1 MVPSLVPPRNC
12 RRPAPSRRSRP
23 SRLEVEILEERTVPT
38 VVFTPVFGVETVAAG
53 STNDGMQHPTVN
65 LIFAGT
71 TWTAQNEQPLI
82 AAAQS
87 ILSSTYLSGLTQ
99 YGSDG
104 KANYGT
110 SWTDTSTLSSNPTTS
125 NLQTFLQTSITNH
138 SSAEPGFND
147 WQHAP
152 IYAVI
157 SDPTH
162 SATNG
167 GWNAG
172 GTYNQSVL
180 WFQLPANIHMIWVGT
195 SASNGTVV
203 KDYFSLTLSHELAE
217 TISDPDSKGIT
228 IVPPAGLPA
237 SLQTT
242 GTPQIADF
250 EPEPAG
256 GIHYGYRLNGIL
268 VQPYWS
274 RQDNAFIVPDGN
286 SQQFVLGPIWTK
298 SNTFTGT
305 YTLSVT
311 GDQLGTNYN
320 DNIVIGVSSVTAG
333 VEVTMNGQ
341 SVTFDAQVSAGQPVI
356 TTVSVNTGGGS
367 NYVQV
372 AAVPKGV
379 TVNVDSLGRSNDI
392 VFVGSD
398 GASLAGIQGT
408 VNVSNTSGQ
417 TTLYVDGFNDG
428 ARTDT
433 ITNNSVTFSGLITV
447 NYNGGTRWSDGS
459 IHGVTG
465 LDVVDGQGQN
475 CVDVESVPSLTS
487 LTIWAD
493 TQDVFLGPAL
503 GQAKIQK
510 THR

>member
-1 MVPSLVPPRNC
+1 L
-12 RRPAPSRRSRP
+12 
-23 SRLEVEILEERTVPT
+23 RLEVEALEERTVPT
-38 VVFTPVFGVETVAAG
+38 VVFTPVFGLETVAAG

-65 LIFAGT
+65 LIFSGT
-71 TWTAQNEQPLI
+71 TWTTQNEQPLI

-110 SWTDTSTLSSNPTTS
+110 SWTDTTTVASNPSTS
-125 NLQTFLQTSITNH
+125 SLQTFLQTSITNH

-152 IYAVI
+152 IYVVI
-157 SDPTH
+157 SDPTS
-162 SATNG
+162 SAGANG

-180 WFQLPANIHMIWVGT
+180 WFQLPADIHMIWVGT
-195 SASNGTVV
+195 SASSGTVV
-203 KDYFSLTLSHELAE
+203 KDYFTLTLSHELAE

-228 IVPPAGLPA
+228 ITPPAGLPA

-242 GTPQIADF
+242 GTPQISDF

-256 GIHYGYRLNGIL
+256 GIHYGYRLNGYL

-286 SQQFVLGPIWTK
+286 SQRFVLGPIWTK

-320 DNIVIGVSSVTAG
+320 DNIRIDVSSVTSG
-333 VEVTMNGQ
+333 VKVTMNGQ
-341 SVTFDAQVSAGQPVI
+341 SVAFDAQTSSGQPII
-356 TTVSVNTGGGS
+356 TSVSVDTVGGS

-379 TVNVDSLGRSNDI
+379 AVNVDSSGRSNDI

-433 ITNNSVTFSGLITV
+433 ITNNSVAFSGLLTV

-465 LDVVDGQGQN
+465 LDVVDGKGSN
-475 CVDVESVPSLTS
+475 CVDVESVSSLTS

-493 TQDVFLGPAL
+493 TQDVFMGASL
-503 GQAKIQK
+503 GQANIQK
-510 THR
+510 THT